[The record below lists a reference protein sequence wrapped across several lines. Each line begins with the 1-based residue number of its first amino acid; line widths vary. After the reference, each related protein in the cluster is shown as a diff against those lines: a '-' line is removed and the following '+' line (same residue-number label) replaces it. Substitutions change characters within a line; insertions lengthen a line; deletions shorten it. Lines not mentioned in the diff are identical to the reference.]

1 MNKLAAISGA
11 LLTLAGVSAW
21 FFGGLPA
28 LLGVVIGAI
37 AALLPTIIPVF
48 ALKQNQPLVNPTMLA
63 MTLRML
69 LAGAIVLAA
78 VVLFEKPVVQAFAF
92 GLVVAYVISLVA
104 ETVFFAKALAAGSGN
119 GPTAIAS
126 SDVPAATA

>member
-1 MNKLAAISGA
+1 MNKLGVIFGV
-11 LLTLAGVSAW
+11 LLALAGVIAW
-21 FFGGLPA
+21 FAAGLPA
-28 LLGVVIGAI
+28 VLGVVVGAI
-37 AALLPTIIPVF
+37 ASLLPTVIPVF
-48 ALKQNQPLVNPTMLA
+48 ALKQNQSLVNPTMLA

-104 ETVFFAKALAAGSGN
+104 ETVFFAKALAAESGE
-119 GPTAIAS
+119 GPTAVTS
-126 SDVPAATA
+126 TDVPAATV

>member
-1 MNKLAAISGA
+1 MNKLSVIFGV
-11 LLTLAGVSAW
+11 LLALAGVIAW
-21 FFGGLPA
+21 FAAGLPA
-28 LLGVVIGAI
+28 VLGVVVGAI
-37 AALLPTIIPVF
+37 ASLLPTVIPVF
-48 ALKQNQPLVNPTMLA
+48 ALKQNQSLVNPTMLA

-104 ETVFFAKALAAGSGN
+104 ETVFFTKALAAESGE
-119 GPTAIAS
+119 GPTAVTS
-126 SDVPAATA
+126 TDVPAATV